1 MPDEANTEANQRG
14 KATAGRGVLYIAFA
28 KFYFLF
34 AGMAVQFRL
43 PAILSRAEFG
53 RFSLVNYIV
62 SWFNNVAVTGTIQ
75 SVSRY
80 SAQEP
85 DKARL
90 VQAAGLRMHLR
101 IGLPIAIA
109 FIAAAPL
116 VARYVLEDASKTA
129 PLMLAGCILGIYS
142 FYAVFIGTANGTH
155 AFHKQAGLDITS
167 ATLRVI
173 GLLGTAMAG
182 LGVVGVI
189 SGWVAASLL
198 VFSVSILWVGWPR
211 TGGERLPVAPM
222 VKFFGGVAVYLLLF
236 NGLMFVDTILL
247 GRLTTEHYAA
257 HADAMSAAVA
267 HVLPWAPGVTGYH
280 AEPSTLADVQV
291 GYYSAVQNL
300 ARVSYQAII
309 AATFVVF
316 PLVSR
321 STFTDE
327 KDTTKKY
334 IEVTLRYSL
343 MFAMAIAVVMIA
355 KPADVMGVLYQADFA
370 AVGGPAL
377 GVLAL
382 GNVAFAM
389 FAIAGT
395 ILNGAGQSR
404 AAITSAAITLALAIV
419 GNYIA
424 ITRYAGSADLLLVVA
439 SVTSAAMTV
448 GALIS
453 GWQLRRAFRATLPVL
468 SVARIAGAAAI
479 AYVVGRALPLHG
491 KLMTLVA
498 GALIAG
504 TFLVLLVASR
514 ELDRRDLEA
523 IKAVRRR
530 RAPGGEAA

>member
-1 MPDEANTEANQRG
+1 MSTDATQGER

-90 VQAAGLRMHLR
+90 VQAAGLRMHAR
-101 IGLPIAIA
+101 IGLPIALA
-109 FIAAAPL
+109 FIAAGPL

-198 VFSVSILWVGWPR
+198 VFSVSILWVGLPR

-247 GRLTTEHYAA
+247 GRLMTEHYAS
-257 HADAMSAAVA
+257 HADVLAGALD
-267 HVLPWAPGVTGYH
+267 HVLPWASSATGYH
-280 AEPSTLADVQV
+280 PSPSALADVQV

-327 KDTTKKY
+327 QDTTKKY
-334 IEVTLRYSL
+334 IQVTLRYSL
-343 MFAMAIAVVMIA
+343 MFAMAIAVAMMA
-355 KPADVMGVLYQADFA
+355 RPKDMMGVLYQAEFA
-370 AVGGPAL
+370 ELGGPAL
-377 GVLAL
+377 AVLAL

-395 ILNGAGQSR
+395 ILNSAGHSR
-404 AAITSAAITLALAIV
+404 PAIISAAITLALATV

-424 ITRYAGSADLLLVVA
+424 ISMAADSANVMLVAA
-439 SVTSAAMTV
+439 SVTSAAMAI
-448 GALIS
+448 GAVIS
-453 GWQLRRAFRATLPVL
+453 LWQLRRLFGASLPLL
-468 SVARIAGAAAI
+468 SIVRIAVAAAVAFVI
-479 AYVVGRALPLHG
+479 GRVLPLHG

-498 GALIAG
+498 AALIAG

-514 ELDRRDLEA
+514 ELDKRDLEA
-523 IKAVRRR
+523 IKAVRRK